1 MCIFAG
7 SFNPDSMTSTIQIG
21 DFFSLQNSVG
31 NITEADYEKTDLII
45 EAAEAFER
53 STYQCVYIIDYFKK
67 GFLYVSKNIARLCG
81 GDAEKIKDFGYKF
94 YIDYVPKDDLKM
106 LLEINNSGFK
116 LFNSLPIGERKGYTI
131 SYDFHIMR
139 GNRRRLINHK
149 LTPLILTKDGRIWL
163 AICTISLAAGNDPGN
178 VIMKRAGSG
187 QFYEYS
193 LYDHKWEERKEIVLT
208 DNEREVLSLSTQGYT
223 MSEIAD
229 NICKSIDTVKA
240 YKRSIFQK
248 MGVKNI
254 AEAVTYA
261 QNHQLI

>member
-1 MCIFAG
+1 
-7 SFNPDSMTSTIQIG
+7 MTTNIQTG
-21 DFFSLQNSVG
+21 DFFSLQNSVE
-31 NITEADYEKTDLII
+31 NITEADYEKTGLII

-81 GDAEKIKDFGYKF
+81 GDAEKIKDFGYLF
-94 YIDYVPKDDLKM
+94 YIDYVPAEDLKM

-116 LFNSLPIGERKGYTI
+116 LFNTFPVGERKDYTI
-131 SYDFHIMR
+131 SYDFHILR
-139 GNRRRLINHK
+139 GRRKRLINHK

-178 VIMKRAGSG
+178 VIMKRPGSG
-187 QFYEYS
+187 MFYQYS
-193 LYDHKWEERKEIVLT
+193 LYDHKWEKHKEITLT

-223 MSEIAD
+223 MNEIAD
-229 NICKSIDTVKA
+229 HIGTSVDTVKA
-240 YKRSIFQK
+240 CKRSIFQK
-248 MGVKNI
+248 MDVKNI